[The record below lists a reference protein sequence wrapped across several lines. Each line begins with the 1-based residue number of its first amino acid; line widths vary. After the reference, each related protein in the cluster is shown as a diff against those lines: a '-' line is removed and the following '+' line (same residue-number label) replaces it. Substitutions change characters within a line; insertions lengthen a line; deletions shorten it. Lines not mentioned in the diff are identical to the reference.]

1 MSDITG
7 EPHIRDYGTE
17 GLNDSVTEKHLMEH
31 MSRMAD
37 DMKDEMLHQEPM
49 NNNVDEDIKESSEK
63 MEVEKREDGENNDLF
78 DALGI
83 DVADEE
89 TITSGEEG

>member
-1 MSDITG
+1 
-7 EPHIRDYGTE
+7 
-17 GLNDSVTEKHLMEH
+17 MEH

-78 DALGI
+78 NALGI